1 MDIPI
6 PSLLLALGG
15 KSLLDCTVVLVQRKH
30 MGRSF
35 LGAFCVSLAGVDML
49 LLLSV
54 SAIFLLADV
63 RVLGL
68 RLTRHHVCALVH
80 VACLAYSVLHWPI
93 LLLAGLDHC
102 CTLPPRPRAQGW
114 VRGCGYPLAACLVWA
129 AALFLVLG
137 GPPPR
142 LSLEPEPPL
151 LPPRECRVY
160 RGPQSA
166 QVCAALLLLVAG
178 ALLCHWAKLTLRG
191 NGGEARQR
199 PAIYRSLASFLG
211 AWHAFVVLLVALSLL
226 RVEVPGFLDMNVLW
240 LCFLNSFLIG
250 AVSAWRPPGCPHE
263 GDPEFP
269 AFPDGFCDWS
279 SLAAMPPGADAI

>member
-80 VACLAYSVLHWPI
+80 VACLAYSVLHWPV

-114 VRGCGYPLAACLVWA
+114 VRCP
-129 AALFLVLG
+129 
-137 GPPPR
+137 
-142 LSLEPEPPL
+142 EPEPPL
-151 LPPRECRVY
+151 LPPQECRVY

-250 AVSAWRPPGCPHE
+250 AVSAWRPRGVPTRGTLSSPHSRTASVTGVLLRRCPREQTPYNSQTAQYNSHCRPGNN
-263 GDPEFP
+263 G
-269 AFPDGFCDWS
+269 
-279 SLAAMPPGADAI
+279 